1 MARRPS
7 RKTEQA
13 QEILKRLGLPPAQQN
28 EISALTLL
36 SLCGLSADEPW
47 RNARSESQTISK
59 GIMAFIEQHYGKKY
73 APNTR
78 ETVRRQVLH
87 QFVQAGIVVYNPDDP
102 KLPTNSPPAHYALTP
117 EALSVIQSYRSRDWK
132 VACKRFLADKGSLLE
147 RYLKKRSG
155 GLVPVQLPS
164 GQTLDLSPG
173 KHNVVQAAV
182 VEQFIPRFAP
192 GSRLLYLG
200 DAAKKTL
207 YLDAEGLMEHGI
219 SMTEH
224 DKLPD
229 IVFFDMEKNR
239 LFLVEA
245 VTSHGPMSPKRF
257 IELQEMLSECK
268 ATKIYVSAFPD
279 FAEFRRHMKK
289 IAWETEVWIAEVP
302 DHMIHYD
309 GEKFLGASLS

>member
-1 MARRPS
+1 MAPRPS
-7 RKTEQA
+7 RKIEQA
-13 QEILKRLGLPPAQQN
+13 QEILKGLGLPPAQQN

-36 SLCGLSADEPW
+36 SLCGLSPDEPW
-47 RNARSESQTISK
+47 RSATSESQTISK
-59 GIMAFIEQHYGKKY
+59 GIMAFIEERYGKKY

-87 QFVQAGIVVYNPDDP
+87 QFVQAGIAVYNPDDP
-102 KLPTNSPPAHYALTP
+102 SLPTNSPHAHYALTP
-117 EALSVIQSYRSRDWK
+117 EALSVIQTYRTRGWK
-132 VACKRFLADKGSLLE
+132 AACKRFLSEKGSLLE

-155 GLVPVQLPS
+155 GLVPVLLPS

-200 DAAKKTL
+200 DAAKKAL
-207 YLDAEGLMEHGI
+207 YLDTEGLMEHGI

-257 IELQEMLSECK
+257 TELQEMMSRCK
-268 ATKIYVSAFPD
+268 ATKIYLSAFPD
-279 FAEFRRHMKK
+279 FTEFRRHMKK